1 MSEHILKAKVSESL
15 AKIRPY
21 LLTDGGDV
29 VLEEIT
35 SERIAKIKLVGACKT
50 CPVSEMTFQAGVKET
65 VLNDVPELK
74 DLVAI

>member
-1 MSEHILKAKVSESL
+1 MSDQILKAKVSDSL

-35 SERIAKIKLVGACKT
+35 SERVAKVKLIGACKT
-50 CPVSEMTFQAGVKET
+50 CYLSEMTFQGGVRES

-74 DLVAI
+74 DLIAI